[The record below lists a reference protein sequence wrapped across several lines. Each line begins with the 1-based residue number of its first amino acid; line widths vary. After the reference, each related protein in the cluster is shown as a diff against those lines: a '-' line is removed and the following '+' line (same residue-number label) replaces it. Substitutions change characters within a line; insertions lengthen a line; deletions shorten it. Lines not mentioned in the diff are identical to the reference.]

1 MTPVTF
7 HGNEPPQG
15 SNMNIRLNGTEHSVA
30 AGASVSTLVSQLTGR
45 ALGPD
50 GQSAD
55 GRKLGVAVARNA
67 EVVPRSQWHATALA
81 EGDDVE
87 LVTAVQGG

>member
-1 MTPVTF
+1 
-7 HGNEPPQG
+7 
-15 SNMNIRLNGTEHSVA
+15 MNISLNGTGRTVA
-30 AGASVSTLVSQLTGR
+30 GDSSIAALVSEVTGR
-45 ALGPD
+45 PLAAD
-50 GQSAD
+50 GRATD

-67 EVVPRSQWHATALA
+67 QVVPRSLWSATALA

>member
-1 MTPVTF
+1 
-7 HGNEPPQG
+7 
-15 SNMNIRLNGTEHSVA
+15 MNIRLNGPQHA
-30 AGASVSTLVSQLTGR
+30 LDDGATVGALVSRVTGR
-45 ALGPD
+45 TLAAD
-50 GQSAD
+50 GQAAD

-67 EVVPRSQWHATALA
+67 EVVPRSRWHATALA

>member
-1 MTPVTF
+1 
-7 HGNEPPQG
+7 
-15 SNMNIRLNGTEHSVA
+15 MNIRLNGTEQSVA
-30 AGASVSTLVSQLTGR
+30 DGVSVSTLVSQLTGR
-45 ALGPD
+45 SIGPD
-50 GQSAD
+50 GRAAD

-81 EGDDVE
+81 DGDDVE

>member
-1 MTPVTF
+1 
-7 HGNEPPQG
+7 
-15 SNMNIRLNGTEHSVA
+15 MNITLNGKPHALPDNATV
-30 AGASVSTLVSQLTGR
+30 GALVSGVTGR
-45 ALGPD
+45 PLAD
-50 GQSAD
+50 NGQATD

-67 EVVPRSQWHATALA
+67 EVVPRSRWHTTELI

>member
-1 MTPVTF
+1 
-7 HGNEPPQG
+7 
-15 SNMNIRLNGTEHSVA
+15 MNIRLNGAQHTVA
-30 AGASVSTLVSQLTGR
+30 DGATVSALVGGVTGR
-45 ALGPD
+45 ELGAD
-50 GQSAD
+50 GRATD

-67 EVVPRSQWHATALA
+67 EVVPRSQWHATPLA

>member
-1 MTPVTF
+1 
-7 HGNEPPQG
+7 
-15 SNMNIRLNGTEHSVA
+15 MNITLNGADHTVTD
-30 AGASVSTLVSQLTGR
+30 GASISTLVSRLTGR
-45 ALGPD
+45 VLGPD
-50 GQSAD
+50 GQCAD